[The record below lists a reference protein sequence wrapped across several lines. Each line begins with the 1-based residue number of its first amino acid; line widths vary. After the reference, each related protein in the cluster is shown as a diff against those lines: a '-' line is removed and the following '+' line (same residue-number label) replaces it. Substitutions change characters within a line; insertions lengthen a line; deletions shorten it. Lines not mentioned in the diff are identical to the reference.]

1 MQALLLKP
9 GERCKQKTN
18 LVSPTLI
25 QQHFA
30 EVLGPMGSGPKPRV
44 PRPAVLVLRTPK
56 LLHSRDFNAGSQ
68 RHRGN
73 GALHQGSA
81 EVPPSAVGSE
91 PCLSARRE
99 LQAPSACNQPASR
112 ERRACVETNTPP
124 SSSNNTGDWL
134 GFVPFLRGRGGRII
148 HSHQDV
154 TEWVFLWG
162 TDPASGTRRA
172 GTSTRLH
179 PWAVQKPRQ
188 MTAEEAHGADA
199 PFQTTPAQA
208 DFRDPG
214 RFSAPA
220 PSPGGPRFSGHAAV
234 PISQTGS

>member
-1 MQALLLKP
+1 MQEARGTEGMGLCTKAVPRCPRQPWGQSRACLLAESCRLHQLVISLP
-9 GERCKQKTN
+9 PETGG
-18 LVSPTLI
+18 LVSETN
-25 QQHFA
+25 
-30 EVLGPMGSGPKPRV
+30 S
-44 PRPAVLVLRTPK
+44 
-56 LLHSRDFNAGSQ
+56 
-68 RHRGN
+68 
-73 GALHQGSA
+73 
-81 EVPPSAVGSE
+81 PPS
-91 PCLSARRE
+91 R
-99 LQAPSACNQPASR
+99 
-112 ERRACVETNTPP
+112 
-124 SSSNNTGDWL
+124 SNNMGDWL

-234 PISQTGS
+234 PISQMCS